1 MKKKNTGP
9 MLLVGVILLGFV
21 AYNMMDG
28 HSGCSTCKGC
38 SKGCGKCK
46 GCSKGCGK
54 CKGCNR

>member
-1 MKKKNTGP
+1 MKKKKNTGP

-46 GCSKGCGK
+46 GC
-54 CKGCNR
+54 NR